1 MDVFYLLYSLQC
13 GYVDDSCYYI
23 SIQLHSVQRYC
34 LKLDMWEKDPQ
45 VSQNNRPP
53 LHTDGDSMN
62 AFESNHKG
70 GLDLCNSECI
80 GTNLVSF

>member
-1 MDVFYLLYSLQC
+1 
-13 GYVDDSCYYI
+13 
-23 SIQLHSVQRYC
+23 
-34 LKLDMWEKDPQ
+34 MWENDPQ